1 MIKGSIQQE
10 DITFVTLTN
19 VTLTFVTIYVPS
31 IEALNIQKQI
41 LIDLK
46 GEIESNTIL
55 MSLIPH

>member
-10 DITFVTLTN
+10 DITFVT
-19 VTLTFVTIYVPS
+19 IYVPN

-46 GEIESNTIL
+46 GEIGSITY
-55 MSLIPH
+55 

>member
-19 VTLTFVTIYVPS
+19 VTVTFVTIYVPS

-41 LIDLK
+41 LRDLK